1 MYPKDINN
9 TIIMNLSLSLFL
21 ISFLINVFLF
31 MIISSSFFGKF
42 FEQSTLKLINA
53 PFFQVKLF
61 ITLTL
66 FFFFLFSYLDLNI
79 VFCVENEK
87 INLGENTVSGN
98 INVHQPNINIPSSVA
113 QGLNN
118 LGLGASIGSGAS
130 SAAAVVKK
138 TSLPVGAKLG
148 AVAAGGLLG
157 GSFYLGAAAAN
168 AVIQKNLKTTTKS
181 SSSGSLPSSQ
191 HKLRGIPSDKSNSS
205 GESGNLIKSPLEP
218 TEMTDTFTAQTV
230 MDLLNATLII
240 NLVMVY
246 LLVLFIIFILGK
258 LVINNQLE
266 LNWIKSLP
274 LGDKIHYLVI
284 KILKIWGKSSLFFI
298 FYIWFML
305 VLASVFSSYFIYVL
319 ITNFDSISEVYQNTK
334 GVLTKK

>member
-1 MYPKDINN
+1 
-9 TIIMNLSLSLFL
+9 
-21 ISFLINVFLF
+21 
-31 MIISSSFFGKF
+31 MIISSSFFGIR
-42 FEQSTLKLINA
+42 FEQSALKLINA

-79 VFCVENEK
+79 VFCVENDK

-98 INVHQPNINIPSSVA
+98 INIHNPNINIPSSLA

-157 GSFYLGAAAAN
+157 GSIFLGATAAN
-168 AVIQKNLKTTTKS
+168 AVIHTNVKTTTTS
-181 SSSGSLPSSQ
+181 SSSESLPSSQ
-191 HKLRGIPSDKSNSS
+191 NTSGTSSQSKSSVD
-205 GESGNLIKSPLEP
+205 SGNVINSPLEP

-274 LGDKIHYLVI
+274 LGDKIHSLVI
-284 KILKIWGKSSLFFI
+284 KILQTWGKSSLFFI
-298 FYIWFML
+298 FYIWLML